1 MPEHTRKTSPT
12 EVSPTLADT
21 PVDLPPSPSA
31 ETPVEVPR
39 ESAPNEKPLSIE
51 KPKGSGLARFKS
63 TNLEPEKV
71 ETLLTGLPHYPMSA
85 AKFWVS
91 LHPDEAAYW
100 SDEYCFVDVPVQG
113 QKDKTLHLIMTDLA
127 RKLPPGR
134 VQKFRLAL
142 ASKPHDVFFLA
153 HVPSRNLD
161 NEWNK
166 TNLQACEQAK
176 KLWTMVA
183 TRERDRGLSHRFLAR
198 GEGGQKAVPRPPV
211 AEGDARRAHRSDL
224 HRPHDP
230 ERNGPRLAAFGWR
243 APIRP
248 VPRASSVANRT
259 TSPWCRWAGRL
270 TSPRL

>member
-12 EVSPTLADT
+12 EVPPTPAD
-21 PVDLPPSPSA
+21 
-31 ETPVEVPR
+31 TPVEVPT

-71 ETLLTGLPHYPMSA
+71 ETPYPMSA
-85 AKFWVS
+85 AKDWVR

-113 QKDKTLHLIMTDLA
+113 QKDKTLHLITADLA

-183 TRERDRGLSHRFLAR
+183 SQREKGIEGYHIDFSLAEKEGKKPFPDPQWPKEMLDALIEATFTGRMILSETGPAWQRLV
-198 GEGGQKAVPRPPV
+198 GGAQTL
-211 AEGDARRAHRSDL
+211 S
-224 HRPHDP
+224 
-230 ERNGPRLAAFGWR
+230 
-243 APIRP
+243 
-248 VPRASSVANRT
+248 
-259 TSPWCRWAGRL
+259 
-270 TSPRL
+270 